1 MLKNRIEIDKPMY
14 ISQKVLD
21 ANKIVIYE
29 FQCENVIRKW
39 GKENLDLIKILGY
52 RYLYDDMIGK
62 CDKEK
67 IQVC

>member
-1 MLKNRIEIDKPMY
+1 MLKNRIEIDKPMH

-29 FQCENVIRKW
+29 FQCENIIWKW
-39 GKENLDLIKILGY
+39 GKENLDLTKILVY
-52 RYLYDDMIGK
+52 KYLYDDMIGK
-62 CDKEK
+62 CDKEN